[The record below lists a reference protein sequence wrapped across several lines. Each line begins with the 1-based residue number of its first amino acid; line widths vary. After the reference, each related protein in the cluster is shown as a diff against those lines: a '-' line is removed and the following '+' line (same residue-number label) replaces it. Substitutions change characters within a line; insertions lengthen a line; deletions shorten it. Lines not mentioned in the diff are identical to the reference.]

1 MAHRITAYRDRNGD
15 RHDDAE
21 AATIADLAIV
31 LGRVGGE
38 TGMAQGIARKIFEQ
52 WNEFEQVMIEHRAIA
67 DPVVKLK
74 AVGGMG

>member
-1 MAHRITAYRDRNGD
+1 MAHRTTSYKDRAGNV
-15 RHDDAE
+15 HDDAE
-21 AATIADLAIV
+21 TATIADLAIV

-74 AVGGMG
+74 AVGDLG